1 MSEASVA
8 PEMSHQVTEQKKK
21 VAAAEHAVQARQ
33 KQTLG
38 LQREHI
44 LSQRT
49 SNEHRR
55 AALKAALEQVEAQ
68 LAALN

>member
-1 MSEASVA
+1 MAETS
-8 PEMSHQVTEQKKK
+8 PEISHQEGEQKKK

-33 KQTLG
+33 KQALE